1 MTPRGTQTDKIVK
14 NMTYMDDIYIYTYI
28 YTYIYIYIVKGTF
41 KHKNTEKQC
50 HVNTGSRRKCIVVAK
65 NFQFSCGNQN
75 IRVNFI
81 FASSTLST
89 SEV

>member
-14 NMTYMDDIYIYTYI
+14 TMTYMDD
-28 YTYIYIYIVKGTF
+28 IYIVKGTF
-41 KHKNTEKQC
+41 KHKNMDTEKQC
-50 HVNTGSRRKCIVVAK
+50 PVNTGSRRKCIVVAK

>member
-14 NMTYMDDIYIYTYI
+14 NMTYMDD
-28 YTYIYIYIVKGTF
+28 IYIYIVKGTF

>member
-14 NMTYMDDIYIYTYI
+14 NMTHTH
-28 YTYIYIYIVKGTF
+28 THTHTHRYIYIVKGTF

-50 HVNTGSRRKCIVVAK
+50 PVNTGSRGKCIVVAK

-81 FASSTLST
+81 FASSTFAT

>member
-14 NMTYMDDIYIYTYI
+14 NMTYMDD
-28 YTYIYIYIVKGTF
+28 IYIVKGTF

-65 NFQFSCGNQN
+65 IFQFSCGNQN